1 MCIYSRIAI
10 TLVRHCMTGGGG
22 ATEEYP
28 LSFMFSSISF
38 SPSCFR
44 CDIMAA
50 GEKVKDYGHKMLT
63 AGIELGHGSSKQC
76 CNFIA
81 FSLSL
86 LHAYLY
92 QSLSESANFFFF
104 FFWFFPQQFIY
115 QSVPLYSHREHC
127 RFYSSQ
133 VNLLFCAFFSCN
145 FNILDKA

>member
-10 TLVRHCMTGGGG
+10 TLVRHCMTGG

-28 LSFMFSSISF
+28 LSLMFSSISF

-63 AGIELGHGSSKQC
+63 ADIELGHGSSKQC

-92 QSLSESANFFFF
+92 QSLSESANFLFVFFCFFF
-104 FFWFFPQQFIY
+104 PN
-115 QSVPLYSHREHC
+115 
-127 RFYSSQ
+127 SSFTS
-133 VNLLFCAFFSCN
+133 LFLCTHIA
-145 FNILDKA
+145 NIVVSTVHKSICYFALSFLVTLTS